1 MTCCTS
7 NVQSKLCDG
16 FCNHGKRS
24 FWLKHSTHRASRQ
37 GEMLLYSRAL
47 TVVGALEEP
56 VVVVV
61 LVGQGLTGSLSQME
75 GDTGG

>member
-1 MTCCTS
+1 
-7 NVQSKLCDG
+7 
-16 FCNHGKRS
+16 
-24 FWLKHSTHRASRQ
+24 
-37 GEMLLYSRAL
+37 MLLYSRAL